1 MNPRTKL
8 SLSLSGVI
16 ISVIMIT
23 YIELTTCWSCPAVGI
38 TGYAFGLALY
48 IMSIGVIFAGV
59 FGLSFFHD
67 ALRIRKFRRSDSM
80 RLSPKKID
88 YSTYLSAVAA
98 RLKVDDFDVE
108 PQPDVS
114 KMRLTPE
121 LASELAQKI
130 SGYEFGLF
138 ASKREK
144 VSRILDYCA
153 VIRADNPTIQFVEQ
167 YGQVVQRLSMA
178 RDMATRGAVRL
189 IFATI
194 VSSHFSADVTS
205 YVENDDV
212 LHTVLVPDDRKKLW
226 RVLVPNPSNSRLLH
240 LMLVPI
246 LVELETGKVF
256 YYRKRKYGL
265 LTYSLINRVRDRIR
279 EFFEIT

>member
-16 ISVIMIT
+16 VSVIMIA
-23 YIELTTCWSCPAVGI
+23 YIELTTCWSCPVE
-38 TGYAFGLALY
+38 GYAFGLALY
-48 IMSIGVIFAGV
+48 FTSIGVIFAGV

-114 KMRLTPE
+114 KLRLTPE

-144 VSRILDYCA
+144 VSRVLDYCA
-153 VIRADNPTIQFVEQ
+153 AIRADNPTIQFVEQ

-189 IFATI
+189 IFAAI

-205 YVENDDV
+205 YVENEDV
-212 LHTVLVPDDRKKLW
+212 LHTVLVPDDRKKFW
-226 RVLVPNPSNSRLLH
+226 RVLVPNPLNSRLLH
-240 LMLVPI
+240 IMLVPV

-265 LTYSLINRVRDRIR
+265 FTYSLIDRVRSRIR
-279 EFFEIT
+279 ESFEIT